1 MRWSGLVAFLRDFI
15 FSARAPNAVD
25 GLALATVA
33 SDATGRATHVMSKE
47 REIDFIVDC
56 VFWFGSNE

>member
-33 SDATGRATHVMSKE
+33 SDAKGRATHVMSKE
-47 REIDFIVDC
+47 R
-56 VFWFGSNE
+56 